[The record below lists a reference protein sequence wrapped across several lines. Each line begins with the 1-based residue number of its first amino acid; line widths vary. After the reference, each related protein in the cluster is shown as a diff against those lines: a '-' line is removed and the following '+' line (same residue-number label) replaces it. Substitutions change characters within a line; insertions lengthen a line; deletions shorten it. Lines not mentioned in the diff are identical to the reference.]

1 MLLLREGSEIMGEV
15 KNTMAESLDRLR
27 RMCESVDAQVH
38 LIAERDAGTQ
48 KFLDGHRQDMEDLY
62 KGIVEAYKD
71 SERQK
76 YETDGLVYMSDAWTG
91 DMVRASNAAKMRA
104 ALEQIAHYDDSEY
117 GMDDYG
123 CADGHNCADIARTAL
138 AAPSRN
144 CDAYDSADEM
154 MEKYAD
160 DAFLE
165 EWREWRKTGKCDSL
179 MLDAFLCINWLF
191 LTNEKGATDGK

>member
-1 MLLLREGSEIMGEV
+1 MREV

-38 LIAERDAGTQ
+38 LIAERDKGTQ
-48 KFLDGHRQDMEDLY
+48 KFLEGHRQDMEDLY

-104 ALEQIAHYDDSEY
+104 ALERLKPLCQSVWESGGGEDVSAEIAEM
-117 GMDDYG
+117 MDIIKD
-123 CADGHNCADIARTAL
+123 AL
-138 AAPSRN
+138 SAPPRN
-144 CDAYDSADEM
+144 CDVGTAEEQDERF
-154 MEKYAD
+154 
-160 DAFLE
+160 DAFCERYAPRCENCPCCLWNMIGGACSIKWAQMPYE
-165 EWREWRKTGKCDSL
+165 EGG
-179 MLDAFLCINWLF
+179 
-191 LTNEKGATDGK
+191 EK